1 MRIALFNAFPCLPFS
16 AEKEFIQRCRSIFAT
31 MEHDAHEVCTSGE
44 VIRLNPDLILATHD
58 LVPKLT
64 EHFTVG
70 VLWHPTHYYSGDAER
85 LKNIASWDLIV
96 PINERTRAFGKVLQ
110 FSLQR
115 PSAVTKNILHPSS
128 HIIDVKMPDVHNL
141 TLAYMGTQWDTGRH
155 YDLLQRLSETL
166 DLNIYG
172 PSEAWTHF
180 PQAYRGSIP
189 ANGRAVIDTLNQHG
203 AVLALHKDTHCAEDT
218 PSMRV
223 FEGCAA
229 KCLVITDRMLSLRQV
244 FGNSLEYVDLV
255 QDPMTLARQIA
266 TIVQAARQNTK
277 ATMSRIES
285 AHRIFCE
292 RASLDV
298 LLPPLVN
305 EISGRISTRRRP
317 ITRTDLPTVSIIVR
331 CGTRSLSMLRRA
343 VRSLC
348 GQLYPEIAV
357 IFVYCPELDGF
368 TKYVDALRASG
379 RFRSI
384 SIAHVAKDACRSTA
398 LWRGLQEVQTPFFGV
413 LDDDDELFPDH
424 LQHIME
430 VFQASPEADLVYS
443 GGIRHEEETRLEHL
457 PPRLRRPDGSFVE
470 ETRALAFF
478 SPFDEHR
485 LLNGENMILSHAFVA
500 RSRFLSGE
508 ILQDPKLGA
517 AEDMYLYLLLAAHG
531 ARFRFNGR
539 ASVVYNL
546 RSRSRDNSLFTI
558 GDRNWKKASDR
569 IYRRLAGYAFPSE
582 IPGQLSHSARGFTA
596 LAAAKQE
603 AAEANAKLAA
613 AKQEAAE
620 ANAKLAAAKL
630 MIERLDAENAA
641 YRRSRVLRLWKAIR
655 GVR

>member
-1 MRIALFNAFPCLPFS
+1 MGH
-16 AEKEFIQRCRSIFAT
+16 E
-31 MEHDAHEVCTSGE
+31 AHEVCTSDE
-44 VIRLNPDLILATHD
+44 VVRLNPDFVLVTHD
-58 LVPKLT
+58 FVPKLT
-64 EHFTVG
+64 EYFTVG
-70 VLWHPTHYYSGDAER
+70 VLWNPTHYYSEDLER
-85 LKNIASWDLIV
+85 LRNIASWDLVV
-96 PINERTRAFGKVLQ
+96 PVNERTREFAEDLQ

-115 PSAVTKNILHPSS
+115 PPSVSEQILYPSS
-128 HIIDVKMPDVHNL
+128 PIIDVNMPDMQDL
-141 TLAYMGTQWDTGRH
+141 ALAYVGVHWDEGRH
-155 YDLLQRLSETL
+155 RDLLHKLSEAVN
-166 DLNIYG
+166 LNIYG
-172 PSEAWTHF
+172 PSQVWTHF
-180 PQAYRGSIP
+180 PQAYRGAIP
-189 ANGRAVIDTLNQHG
+189 VDGRAVVETLNRHG

-229 KCLVITDRMLSLRQV
+229 KCLVITDRMVSLRQV

-266 TIVQAARQNTK
+266 TIMQVARQNTK

-292 RASLDV
+292 RASLDA
-298 LLPPLVN
+298 LLPPLVD

-317 ITRTDLPTVSIIVR
+317 VTRTDLPTVSIIVR
-331 CGTRSLSMLRRA
+331 CGRRPLSMLRRA

-379 RFRSI
+379 RFRGI
-384 SIAHVAKDACRSTA
+384 SVAHVAKDACRSTA

-430 VFQASPEADLVYS
+430 VFQAIPEADLVYS
-443 GGIRHEEETRLEHL
+443 GGIRHEEETRSEHL

-478 SPFDEHR
+478 SPFDAHR

-508 ILQDPKLGA
+508 ILQDPKLEA
-517 AEDMYLYLLLAAHG
+517 AEDLYLYLLLAAHG

-539 ASVVYNL
+539 VSVVYNW

-558 GDRNWKKASDR
+558 GDRNWKKAYDR

-582 IPGQLSHSARGFTA
+582 IPGQLSHSARGFTV

-620 ANAKLAAAKL
+620 ANAKLAAARQEAAEASAKLAAANL